1 MAGQRECSSISESQL
16 IDNELALNDAISEL
30 NKYKQGNNNLIAVD
44 CEGVSLSRK
53 GELTILSIATR
64 EKVYIFDVLKV
75 GKAIFSGGL
84 KEILEDSTQQKL
96 TFDCRQDSDAL
107 WHQFNVKL
115 AGVLDLQLLEV
126 MYRRENPTSESIKV
140 PKPSSSKTK
149 FGRHRRRSNFTD
161 QIEKINGYQRCLE
174 LYLEDDKLV
183 EVKASGRTLFK
194 LNQLAWKKRPLRET
208 LIEYCVVDTM
218 GMFKLYDKMKGI
230 LSSMEETRLKIASE
244 KYAEFYRGKEERLYD
259 NYETSAFLP
268 LDIIPEKGTTSFP
281 LADTPCTRC
290 KRHFPREEFS
300 VNQLSHGEQKCRVC
314 KEIKR
319 LDDVQRNRE
328 DNWARNDGDYIDF
341 PECGND
347 SCFHFGCSCY

>member
-1 MAGQRECSSISESQL
+1 MAGQSDCSSSGESQL
-16 IDNELALNDAISEL
+16 IDNELALNEAISEL
-30 NKYKQGNNNLIAVD
+30 HKYKQGNNNLLAVD

-64 EKVYIFDVLKV
+64 EKVYIFDMLKV

-115 AGVLDLQLLEV
+115 AGVLDIQLLEV
-126 MYRRENPTSESIKV
+126 MYRRESPTSESLKL
-140 PKPSSSKTK
+140 PKPSSKS
-149 FGRHRRRSNFTD
+149 GRRSNLTD
-161 QIEKINGYQRCLE
+161 QIEKIIGYQRCLE

-183 EVKASGRTLFK
+183 EVKNSGRTLLK
-194 LNQLAWKKRPLRET
+194 SNQLAWKNRPLST
-208 LIEYCVVDTM
+208 TFIEYCVVDTM

-230 LSSMEETRLKIASE
+230 LSNNMEEARLKIASE

-259 NYETSAFLP
+259 NYETNAFLP
-268 LDIIPEKGTTSFP
+268 LDVIPEKGTKSFP
-281 LADTPCTRC
+281 LADTSCTRC
-290 KRHFPREEFS
+290 KRRFPRQEFS
-300 VNQLSHGEQKCRVC
+300 MTQLNRREQKCRVC

-328 DNWARNDGDYIDF
+328 DNWARNNDDDYVYF

-347 SCFHFGCSCY
+347 SCFHYGCSCD

>member
-1 MAGQRECSSISESQL
+1 MAGESERSSSGESQL
-16 IDNELALNDAISEL
+16 IDNELALSDAISEL
-30 NKYKQGNNNLIAVD
+30 YKYKQGNNNLLAVD

-53 GELTILSIATR
+53 GELTILSMATR

-75 GKAIFSGGL
+75 GKAIFIGGL

-96 TFDCRQDSDAL
+96 SFDCRQDSDAL

-115 AGVLDLQLLEV
+115 AGVVDIQLLEV
-126 MYRRENPTSESIKV
+126 MYRRENPTSESLKV
-140 PKPSSSKTK
+140 PKPPSKTK
-149 FGRHRRRSNFTD
+149 FGRYKRRSNLTD
-161 QIEKINGYQRCLE
+161 QIEKINGYQRCLK

-183 EVKASGRTLFK
+183 EVKNSGRTILK
-194 LNQLAWKKRPLRET
+194 SNPLAWKKRPLGKT
-208 LIEYCVVDTM
+208 LIEYCIVDTM

-230 LSSMEETRLKIASE
+230 LSITDEARLKIASE

-259 NYETSAFLP
+259 DYETNAFLP
-268 LDIIPEKGTTSFP
+268 LDIIPEKGTASFP
-281 LADTPCTRC
+281 LAETSCTRC
-290 KRHFPREEFS
+290 KRSFPREEFS
-300 VNQLSHGEQKCRVC
+300 VNQLNHREQKCRVC

-328 DNWARNDGDYIDF
+328 DNWARNNDDDYVDF

-347 SCFHFGCSCY
+347 SCFHYGCSCY